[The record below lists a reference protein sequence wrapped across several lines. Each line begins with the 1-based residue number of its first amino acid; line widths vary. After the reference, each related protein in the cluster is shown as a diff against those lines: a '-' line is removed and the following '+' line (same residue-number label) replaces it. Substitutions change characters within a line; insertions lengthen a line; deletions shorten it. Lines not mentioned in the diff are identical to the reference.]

1 MNLYYNDID
10 ITDRVNLTAAAVHD
24 LSGGCCDFAE
34 LEFDNAALWISW
46 NPKADDRIEI
56 VHGDYSSGI
65 LYVSVAYPDNGTYRM
80 MVTAIPSTAR
90 RKLFVSY
97 KNMSLE
103 NMTRSCAIEC
113 GMDYRMFGIDSVNYA
128 YMLRNHENCAAFLER
143 IANMEGAVL
152 KCWNGRF
159 TMIGILKAQKLA
171 AMQTIEQSDSF
182 QGFEYVKDEQK
193 RKRKLTVI
201 TPYGR
206 YTAEDTGAKC
216 SEEIIKTDI
225 PAMNSAQAARW
236 ARGLLLMENRKAE
249 TLTIN
254 GTFNSGQTAMTR
266 IDITGENDISGAWIV
281 HEVVHDFINM
291 TSTATLYRCIDTVV

>member
-24 LSGGCCDFAE
+24 LSGGCCDYAE

-46 NPKADDRIEI
+46 NPKTDDRIEI

-113 GMDYRMFGIDSVNYA
+113 GMDYRMYGIDAVSYA

-206 YTAEDTGAKC
+206 YTAEDTGAKG
-216 SEEIIKTDI
+216 SEEIIKTDV

-236 ARGLLLMENRKAE
+236 ARGLLLTENRKAE